1 MVVLSEIGLRKID
14 VIKVVRELTG
24 LGLKDAK
31 DLVEAAPRAV
41 LTGLNDEEKAQVR
54 ELKNALARM
63 PVEQARLLLQQV
75 QQQEGSAPPEKKQFL
90 QTVKTLVQ
98 EKIGGKP

>member
-1 MVVLSEIGLRKID
+1 
-14 VIKVVRELTG
+14 
-24 LGLKDAK
+24 
-31 DLVEAAPRAV
+31 
-41 LTGLNDEEKAQVR
+41 
-54 ELKNALARM
+54 M